1 MQLSSSARSQY
12 SHTPMDLTTTTLEA
26 LSKRELERLCREHQL
41 SPHGLK
47 AQLLTGLRAHRA
59 SLTTSASSNGQPVTP
74 SQPSTSSSQT
84 ATDAPPFTPEQQACI
99 ARIIAEHTA
108 SRDTGA
114 STSTQQV
121 ASAPAAGA
129 VHGGVGESPA
139 GEVGL
144 HISAHVPLH
153 YGPACVCLHGEFKI
167 MLALQLH
174 ACPNRLRW
182 QPIVA
187 WRAVN

>member
-12 SHTPMDLTTTTLEA
+12 SHSPVDLTTTTLEA

-47 AQLLTGLRAHRA
+47 AQLLSGLRAHRA
-59 SLTTSASSNGQPVTP
+59 SLTTSASSSGQPVAP

-108 SRDTGA
+108 SRTPEPRP
-114 STSTQQV
+114 
-121 ASAPAAGA
+121 AP
-129 VHGGVGESPA
+129 SR
-139 GEVGL
+139 L
-144 HISAHVPLH
+144 
-153 YGPACVCLHGEFKI
+153 PACPLQERSTAESVSHLQARLGYTYLRMFPCITAQHVCVCTEHLK
-167 MLALQLH
+167 
-174 ACPNRLRW
+174 
-182 QPIVA
+182 
-187 WRAVN
+187 